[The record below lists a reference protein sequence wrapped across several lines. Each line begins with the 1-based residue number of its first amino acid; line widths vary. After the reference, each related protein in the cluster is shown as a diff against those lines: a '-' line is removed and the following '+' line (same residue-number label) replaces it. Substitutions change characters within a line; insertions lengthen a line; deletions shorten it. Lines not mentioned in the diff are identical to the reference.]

1 MFRNQ
6 VFISD
11 YYRGL
16 FENIKKQI
24 LSEED
29 EYIIQSNL
37 DELVDYY
44 FSNNCLSPIEFDKER
59 QENFEHRKE
68 LRTVRAHE
76 REEFYRSEGDL
87 DFEYESIIVN
97 IPIIPNNNLQTILS
111 LQSSTFSLSGDSK
124 VNLGYNTISFSI
136 DIKGYGFNYDDDKV
150 ASLVQQKKNEIISW
164 INRKNADII
173 KENEQLKSNIKSFIE
188 NRKQKLTADKERVN
202 TLIQKINIPLKQKE
216 DEAVK
221 RIRLDPKPLV
231 KKIKPTSLQQQEE
244 YVLDRNKVLDIISVI
259 DNQGKQFE
267 KTPKTYRDFKEENFR
282 DVILVNLNS
291 IFEGKATGETFSN
304 KGKTDIYLNIEKG
317 NILIC
322 ECKIWGGKQLY
333 DNTIYQLLDYLTW
346 RNNFGIII
354 IFVKQKNFSKILES
368 MKDIICQHPSYM
380 TGFKQIS
387 ETHFLSHHKLRQDEF
402 KSVEIHHL
410 FYNLYQE

>member
-24 LSEED
+24 LSEKD

-37 DELVDYY
+37 NELVDYY

-76 REEFYRSEGDL
+76 REEFYRNEGDL
-87 DFEYESIIVN
+87 DFEYESIIVT
-97 IPIIPNNNLQTILS
+97 IPIIPNDNLQTILS
-111 LQSSTFSLSGDSK
+111 LQSSTFSLSGDPK
-124 VNLGYNTISFSI
+124 VNLGHNTIAFSI
-136 DIKGYGFNYDDDKV
+136 DIKGYGFNYDDDKI
-150 ASLVQQKKNEIISW
+150 AFLLQQKKNEIISW
-164 INRKNADII
+164 IDRKNADII

-188 NRKQKLTADKERVN
+188 NRKHKLAADKERVN
-202 TLIQKINIPLKQKE
+202 ALIQKINIPLKQRE

-221 RIRLDPKPLV
+221 RIKLDSKPLV
-231 KKIKPTSLQQQEE
+231 KKIKPTPSQQEE
-244 YVLDRNKVLDIISVI
+244 YILDKNKVLDIISVI

-267 KTPKTYRDFKEENFR
+267 KTPKTYKDFKEENFR
-282 DVILVNLNS
+282 DIILVNLNS
-291 IFEGKATGETFSN
+291 IFEGKVTGETFSN

-333 DNTIYQLLDYLTW
+333 DETINQLLGYLTW

-354 IFVKQKNFSKILES
+354 IFAKQKNFSKILES

-387 ETHFLSHHKLRQDEF
+387 ETHFLSHHKLKQDEF
-402 KSVEIHHL
+402 KNVEIHHL